1 MKVKLSRPFFDGER
15 LYPAN
20 EVVDFPDKYK
30 DCLPNGTVVVE
41 EKSEVVEAPKVDNV
55 RKGQNHKDFTKR

>member
-20 EVVDFPDKYK
+20 EVINFPDKYK
-30 DCLPNGTVVVE
+30 DCLPNGTVVVDAKE
-41 EKSEVVEAPKVDNV
+41 EVVETTIVENANK
-55 RKGQNHKDFTKR
+55 KHNHKDFTKR